1 MLPSIGDYT
10 VRCRC
15 GPPCVSF
22 ECLRPDFAKPRGNV
36 YADGQRNASEM
47 ESPAAGR
54 ESSVSDQLVLG
65 RRQFVDEDASTAF
78 VVEDVL
84 SSAES
89 GDGGSAE
96 RPTGGGSGAN
106 GPAVNSAADGE
117 ETVARRTGRGRD
129 RTTSNESAV
138 AAAGTVRPGTARR
151 AAAGDDEYA
160 DRSPPATRSGG
171 GGGGGGREPSTP
183 RAAGGR
189 FTVDEA
195 ATADLRARSAGQP
208 STESSGTVA
217 DAEIAPPAEVGRRRR
232 SAERPASRS
241 RGDDARAAIYVDR
254 PAQTGSSSGR
264 LLPDDEDARP
274 GSVRQRPED
283 EDGRFPMPWDDD
295 SYRGGERIAECRCR
309 CATSEVGFYRAI
321 CDCYEDDASSASQR
335 RQRCD
340 MRQWKCAAGS
350 FAVAGRRPA
359 PVTSSRLVVVDHGRI
374 QGEGGPG
381 GRPPLSRRT
390 WRPPGPSRQ
399 GRLSPPKTLE

>member
-22 ECLRPDFAKPRGNV
+22 ECLRPEFAKPRGNV

-47 ESPAAGR
+47 GGR

-78 VVEDVL
+78 VVEDVR

-96 RPTGGGSGAN
+96 RPTGGGSVASVSTAAN

-129 RTTSNESAV
+129 RTTSNEAEV

-160 DRSPPATRSGG
+160 DRSPPATRSDS
-171 GGGGGGREPSTP
+171 GGGGREPSTP
-183 RAAGGR
+183 RAVGGR

-217 DAEIAPPAEVGRRRR
+217 DAEVAPPAEVGRRRR
-232 SAERPASRS
+232 SAERPAARS
-241 RGDDARAAIYVDR
+241 PGDDAGAAIYVDR
-254 PAQTGSSSGR
+254 PAQTGRSSGR
-264 LLPDDEDARP
+264 LLSDDEDARS
-274 GSVRQRPED
+274 GSLRQRPED

-321 CDCYEDDASSASQR
+321 CDCYEDDDAASSASQR

-359 PVTSSRLVVVDHGRI
+359 RVTSSTLVVVD
-374 QGEGGPG
+374 
-381 GRPPLSRRT
+381 
-390 WRPPGPSRQ
+390 
-399 GRLSPPKTLE
+399 

>member
-1 MLPSIGDYT
+1 MLPSIGEYT

-47 ESPAAGR
+47 GSPAAGR

-65 RRQFVDEDASTAF
+65 RRQFFDEDASAAF
-78 VVEDVL
+78 VVEDVR

-96 RPTGGGSGAN
+96 RPTGGGSGASVSTAAD

-129 RTTSNESAV
+129 RTTSNEAAV

-160 DRSPPATRSGG
+160 DRSPPATRSGSG

-183 RAAGGR
+183 RAVGGR

-217 DAEIAPPAEVGRRRR
+217 DAEVAPPAEVGRRRR

-254 PAQTGSSSGR
+254 PAQTGRSSGR
-264 LLPDDEDARP
+264 LLSDDEDARP
-274 GSVRQRPED
+274 GSRRQRPED
-283 EDGRFPMPWDDD
+283 DDGRFPMPWDDD

-321 CDCYEDDASSASQR
+321 CDCYEDAAAAASSASQR

-350 FAVAGRRPA
+350 FAVAGGRPA
-359 PVTSSRLVVVDHGRI
+359 RVTSSTLVVVD
-374 QGEGGPG
+374 
-381 GRPPLSRRT
+381 
-390 WRPPGPSRQ
+390 
-399 GRLSPPKTLE
+399 